1 MKIRWEQN
9 CHEFHLDMV
18 LIGFPIWGGG
28 AGGHWIVSG
37 PPAKLAIYYST
48 STC

>member
-18 LIGFPIWGGG
+18 LIGFPIWGGVRG
-28 AGGHWIVSG
+28 DTELCQGLQPS
-37 PPAKLAIYYST
+37 
-48 STC
+48 